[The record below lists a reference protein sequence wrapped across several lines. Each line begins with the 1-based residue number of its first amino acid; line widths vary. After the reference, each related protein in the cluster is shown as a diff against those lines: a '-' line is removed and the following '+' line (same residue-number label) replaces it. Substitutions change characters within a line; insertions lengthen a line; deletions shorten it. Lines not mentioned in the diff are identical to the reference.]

1 MPAAAWIREGAEVVG
16 RSDPAAAR
24 VPRPRAGVVI
34 SASKEPVSSTSS
46 TSFPEAPRAV
56 EAADA
61 AAPAKRVRLTHEQR
75 AAQLLE
81 IASELFTSHGYENV
95 SIEDIA
101 RTAGVTRPVIYQH
114 YGSKDGIYLACVERV
129 SADFMDR
136 LATAREDA
144 HGELEAFIDLGT
156 QVLFDLLVEHPG
168 AWALLFGATLTEG
181 GPLAQSMSELRFGA
195 VDRMGELAAEFVPDA
210 DRESLDA
217 FANAVSGIADAF
229 GRWWLR
235 RPDMPRA
242 TVEHFFRV
250 FVRGAMLSAA
260 HAMQGKPAP

>member
-1 MPAAAWIREGAEVVG
+1 M
-16 RSDPAAAR
+16 
-24 VPRPRAGVVI
+24 
-34 SASKEPVSSTSS
+34 SSTSS
-46 TSFPEAPRAV
+46 TPPAEASGG
-56 EAADA
+56 AD
-61 AAPAKRVRLTHEQR
+61 PGVPKRVRLTHEQR

-81 IASELFTSHGYENV
+81 IASALFTSRGYENV

-114 YGSKDGIYLACVERV
+114 YGSKDGIYLACVEQV
-129 SADFMDR
+129 SDAFMQR
-136 LATAREDA
+136 LATARAEA
-144 HGELEAFIDLGT
+144 HGDLDTFIELGT
-156 QVLFDLLVEHPG
+156 QILFNLLVEHPG

-210 DRESLDA
+210 DREALDA

-235 RPDMPRA
+235 KPDMPREH
-242 TVEHFFRV
+242 VEHYFRV

-260 HAMQGKPAP
+260 HAMQDLSGP